1 MGFRIGRRW
10 MMLMPLM
17 VLAACAEQPP
27 SASVPGRTASRI
39 PPQTF
44 APGLDVETA
53 PANEAKLIND
63 PSAPV
68 DTPLC
73 GSALKEE
80 ALAGSAV
87 YGDAVATNS
96 TCARNACFQP
106 LTGTFIAAS
115 GARSVCR

>member
-1 MGFRIGRRW
+1 MGFRMGGRW
-10 MMLMPLM
+10 MMLMPLL

-27 SASVPGRTASRI
+27 GASVPGRTASRI
-39 PPQTF
+39 PPQSF
-44 APGLDVETA
+44 APGLDVENA
-53 PANEAKLIND
+53 RANEAQLTND

-73 GSALKEE
+73 GVALKEE
-80 ALAGSAV
+80 ALAGGAV
-87 YGDAVATNS
+87 YGDGLATNS
-96 TCARNACFQP
+96 PCTRNACFQP